1 MASRSFQENKRGEG
15 ERIPFY
21 RNVKLIGVIAQVVF
35 VLLLIAAGY
44 ILYNNVTTALDR
56 SNLPADFGFLDARAG
71 VPIAETP
78 IQYEPSDSYGRALI
92 VGVLNTL
99 RVALVGVVLT
109 TLLGILV
116 GVMRLSSNWLMRQIA
131 TVYIEAIRNTPLAV
145 QLVFWFTAVL
155 VPIPPRISNPVDLP
169 GGIYFSQ
176 VGLALPWLYPSYSF
190 SSWLPWLVAA
200 LVVLAAFYLFRRR
213 QIERSER
220 PGNAWLWPLLSAA
233 GIAVVGY
240 VVVTFTTGLPEN
252 LATDFQANRGRGVVF
267 ADSNDNGL
275 RDAGE
280 PVVPYAVARVNVEEG
295 TLTTNTQNFVESR
308 SFVNSTFRFPA
319 IENIEVGE
327 AELSFTN
334 PEQAE
339 GLAIHT
345 LNYPS
350 TGVVYEDRNGNGE
363 YDEGEEVGAEGA
375 GFGNVGVTLQV
386 EEFSRR
392 IVADRGGQIRIP
404 IFEGAQAEG
413 EGGEESAS
421 SSQGGG
427 GGLGSLFNRSSG
439 GSSNAVDASV
449 ELQAAAPLVLSFPS
463 VPRGNYVGGISLS
476 AAYLALLIGLVVYTA
491 SFIAEIVRGGI
502 QAVPKGQRE
511 AAKAVGLSN
520 FQTFRLVVFPQA
532 LRIILPPMISQ
543 YLNLTKN
550 SSLAILV
557 TFQDFFSIS
566 NIVANQTGAAIPVI
580 LIVIGGYLIIS
591 LTFAFI
597 LNIVN
602 ERMALVE
609 R

>member
-1 MASRSFQENKRGEG
+1 MASRSFQGEEG
-15 ERIPFY
+15 SQERIPFY
-21 RNVKLIGVIAQVVF
+21 RNVKLIGIIAQVIF
-35 VLLLIAAGY
+35 AVLLLVAGY
-44 ILYNNVTTALDR
+44 VLYNNVTTALSR

-78 IQYEPSDSYGRALI
+78 IQYEPSDSYGRALV
-92 VGVLNTL
+92 VGILNTL

-109 TLLGILV
+109 TLLGILI
-116 GVMRLSSNWLMRQIA
+116 GVMRLSDNWLLRQIA

-155 VPIPPRISNPVDLP
+155 VPIPPRISNPIDLP

-190 SSWLPWLVAA
+190 SSWLPWLIAA
-200 LVVLAAFYLFRRR
+200 AVVLVGFYLFRRR

-233 GIAVVGY
+233 AIAVVGY
-240 VVVTFTTGLPEN
+240 VVVTYTAGLPEN
-252 LATDFQANRGRGVVF
+252 LATDFQANRGRGIIFTDV
-267 ADSNDNGL
+267 NENGS
-275 RDAGE
+275 RDADE
-280 PVVPYAVARVNVEEG
+280 PVLPYAVARVSVEEG
-295 TLTTNTQNFVESR
+295 TLSANTQNFVESR
-308 SFVNSTFRFPA
+308 TFVNSTFRFPA
-319 IENIEVGE
+319 IEDSEVGA
-327 AELSFTN
+327 AELSFTD

-350 TGVVYEDRNGNGE
+350 AGLVYQDRDGNGE
-363 YDEGEEVGAEGA
+363 YDKGEEVNAQGA
-375 GFGNVGVTLQV
+375 GFGNIGVTLQV
-386 EEFSRR
+386 EDFTRR
-392 IVADRGGQIRIP
+392 LVADRGGQIRIP
-404 IFEGAQAEG
+404 IFEGEQAEG
-413 EGGEESAS
+413 EGGGESSA
-421 SSQGGG
+421 SQGGGAG
-427 GGLGSLFNRSSG
+427 GGLGSLFNRESSA
-439 GSSNAVDASV
+439 SNSV
-449 ELQAAAPLVLSFPS
+449 EANVELNAAAPLVLSFPS
-463 VPRGNYVGGISLS
+463 IPRGTYVGGISLS

-520 FQTFRLVVFPQA
+520 YQTFRLIIFPQA

-580 LIVIGGYLIIS
+580 VIVIGGYLIIS

-602 ERMALVE
+602 ERLALVE

>member
-1 MASRSFQENKRGEG
+1 MASRSVQEKRGG
-15 ERIPFY
+15 DERIPFY
-21 RNVKLIGVIAQVVF
+21 RNVKLIGVIAQLVFAFLLVV
-35 VLLLIAAGY
+35 AGY
-44 ILYNNVTTALDR
+44 ILYNNVTTALNR

-78 IQYEPSDSYGRALI
+78 IPYSPSNSYGRALI
-92 VGVLNTL
+92 VGILNTL

-190 SSWLPWLVAA
+190 SRWIPWLVGA
-200 LVVLAAFYLFRRR
+200 LVVLVVFYLFRRR
-213 QIERSER
+213 QVERSER
-220 PGNAWLWPLLSAA
+220 PGNPWLWPFLSAVGVA
-233 GIAVVGY
+233 AVGY
-240 VVVTFTTGLPEN
+240 VVVTYTTSLPEN
-252 LATDFQANRGRGVVF
+252 IATDFQADRGRGIVF
-267 ADSNDNGL
+267 IDTNGDGS
-275 RDAGE
+275 RNAGE
-280 PVVPYAVARVNVEEG
+280 PVVPYAVARVTVEEG

-319 IENIEVGE
+319 IEDGEVGV
-327 AELSFTN
+327 ADVILSNTDEN
-334 PEQAE
+334 
-339 GLAIHT
+339 GDLAIST

-350 TGVVYEDRNGNGE
+350 TGIVYQDRDGDGA
-363 YDEGEEVGAEGA
+363 YTEGEEVNEEGA
-375 GFGNVGVTLQV
+375 GFGVGVTLQV
-386 EEFSRR
+386 EDFSRR

-404 IFEGAQAEG
+404 IFEGEPVEG
-413 EGGEESAS
+413 EDEDSGA
-421 SSQGGG
+421 SQGGG
-427 GGLGSLFNRSSG
+427 GGLGSLFNRSSSG
-439 GSSNAVDASV
+439 ESSVEAEV
-449 ELQAAAPLVLSFPS
+449 ELQGAAPLVLSIPS
-463 VPRGNYVGGISLS
+463 IPRGNYVGGISLS

-520 FQTFRLVVFPQA
+520 YQTFNLIVFPQA

>member
-1 MASRSFQENKRGEG
+1 MASRSFQEDNRGES

-21 RNVKLIGVIAQVVF
+21 RNVKLIGVIAQVIF
-35 VLLLIAAGY
+35 VLLLVVAGY
-44 ILYNNVTTALDR
+44 VLYNNVTTALDR

-78 IQYEPSDSYGRALI
+78 IAYEPSDSYARALI

-109 TLLGILV
+109 TLLGILI
-116 GVMRLSSNWLMRQIA
+116 GVMRLSNNWLLRQIA

-190 SSWLPWLVAA
+190 SSWLPWLIAA
-200 LVVLAAFYLFRRR
+200 AVVFVAFYLFRRR
-213 QIERSER
+213 QVERSER
-220 PGNAWLWPLLSAA
+220 PGNTWLWPLVSASV
-233 GIAVVGY
+233 IAVAGY
-240 VVVTFTTGLPEN
+240 VVVTYTSGLPED
-252 LATDFQANRGRGVVF
+252 LATDFQANRGRGVIF
-267 ADSNDNGL
+267 SDANGNGT

-280 PVVPYAVARVNVEEG
+280 PVLPYAVARVSVEEG

-308 SFVNSTFRFPA
+308 TFVNSTFRFAA
-319 IENIEVGE
+319 IEDIEVGE

-334 PEQAE
+334 PDQAE

-350 TGVVYEDRNGNGE
+350 TGIVYEDRNGNGE
-363 YDEGEEVGAEGA
+363 YDEGEEVNEEGA

-386 EEFSRR
+386 EDFNRR

-413 EGGEESAS
+413 EGAEESS
-421 SSQGGG
+421 STSQGGG

-439 GSSNAVDASV
+439 GSNAVDAEV
-449 ELQAAAPLVLSFPS
+449 ELRAAAPLVLSFPS
-463 VPRGNYVGGISLS
+463 IPRGNYVGGISLS

-520 FQTFRLVVFPQA
+520 FQTFRLIVFPQA

-557 TFQDFFSIS
+557 TFQDFFAIS